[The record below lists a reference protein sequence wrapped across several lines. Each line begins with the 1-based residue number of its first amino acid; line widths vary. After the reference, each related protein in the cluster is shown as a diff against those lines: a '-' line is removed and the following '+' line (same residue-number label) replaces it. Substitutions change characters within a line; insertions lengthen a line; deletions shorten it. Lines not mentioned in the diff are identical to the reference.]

1 VSSVVDLDPEL
12 QAIKGPPVK
21 ISCSTTLTDCDCGL
35 DNVDRLMK
43 TSDKTSSLKIRIP
56 VSVDKRKHWTD
67 DSPSSEAED
76 APSKK
81 KKLKS
86 STLTPTKQSEKGVE
100 DDDTLP
106 NVVTIQAKKRRG
118 RPKAANVPR
127 ANKAFLVPVF
137 LEIAQEPVLMRGK
150 THKGDKF
157 VKQPPITDGPFH
169 LTRKTTWEK
178 FRKEVAD
185 IAGID
190 KETRNT

>member
-1 VSSVVDLDPEL
+1 
-12 QAIKGPPVK
+12 
-21 ISCSTTLTDCDCGL
+21 
-35 DNVDRLMK
+35 MK
-43 TSDKTSSLKIRIP
+43 TSDQTSSLKIRIP

-67 DSPSSEAED
+67 DSLSSKAED

-81 KKLKS
+81 KKSKS

-100 DDDTLP
+100 DSDDDTLP
-106 NVVTIQAKKRRG
+106 NIVTIQAKKRRG

-127 ANKAFLVPVF
+127 ANKDFLVPVF

-169 LTRKTTWEK
+169 LTRKMTLEM

-185 IAGID
+185 ITGID